1 MKLLKKIN
9 NNFALAEDS
18 KGEQVIVEGRGVGF
32 QKMPCELNDL
42 SSISRTYY
50 GFNSETIRL
59 IQTVNPQILQIADQL
74 YNEAVDQIP
83 AELNPNLPF
92 TLADHLEFCIERLNK
107 NIELKMPLTYE
118 LESSYPLEMK
128 LAENALE
135 RIEEQLGICL
145 PASEKAGIAL
155 NIINS
160 ELTVKAS
167 NTQKEEELIAGC
179 TRIIEAHLHQT
190 IHLNSFNYVRF
201 ATHMRY
207 RLRRINEGVSENCS
221 YSLYQTM
228 QKQYAKIAGIV
239 NGMAVYLE
247 VNGYPVSEEEK
258 FYLILHVQ
266 RLCDRERC
274 LTTQP

>member
-1 MKLLKKIN
+1 
-9 NNFALAEDS
+9 
-18 KGEQVIVEGRGVGF
+18 
-32 QKMPCELNDL
+32 
-42 SSISRTYY
+42 
-50 GFNSETIRL
+50 
-59 IQTVNPQILQIADQL
+59 
-74 YNEAVDQIP
+74 
-83 AELNPNLPF
+83 
-92 TLADHLEFCIERLNK
+92 
-107 NIELKMPLTYE
+107 MPLTYE

-135 RIEEQLGICL
+135 RIEEQLGVCL

-190 IHLNSFNYVRF
+190 IHLNSFNYARF

-207 RLRRINEGVSENCS
+207 LLRRINEGVSENCS

-228 QKQYAKIAGIV
+228 KEQYAKIAGIV

>member
-59 IQTVNPQILQIADQL
+59 IQTVNPQILQIADQI

-118 LESSYPLEMK
+118 LESGYPLEMK
-128 LAENALE
+128 LAENE
-135 RIEEQLGICL
+135 MCIRDRT
-145 PASEKAGIAL
+145 AS
-155 NIINS
+155 
-160 ELTVKAS
+160 KAS
-167 NTQKEEELIAGC
+167 KRC
-179 TRIIEAHLHQT
+179 W
-190 IHLNSFNYVRF
+190 
-201 ATHMRY
+201 
-207 RLRRINEGVSENCS
+207 
-221 YSLYQTM
+221 
-228 QKQYAKIAGIV
+228 KI
-239 NGMAVYLE
+239 
-247 VNGYPVSEEEK
+247 
-258 FYLILHVQ
+258 
-266 RLCDRERC
+266 
-274 LTTQP
+274 

>member
-59 IQTVNPQILQIADQL
+59 IQTVNPQILQIADQI

-118 LESSYPLEMK
+118 LESGYPLEMK

-145 PASEKAGIAL
+145 PVSEKVGIAL

-179 TRIIEAHLHQT
+179 TRIIEASASADPSEFVQLHP
-190 IHLNSFNYVRF
+190 VRD
-201 ATHMRY
+201 AHA
-207 RLRRINEGVSENCS
+207 VSAS
-221 YSLYQTM
+221 
-228 QKQYAKIAGIV
+228 A
-239 NGMAVYLE
+239 
-247 VNGYPVSEEEK
+247 
-258 FYLILHVQ
+258 
-266 RLCDRERC
+266 D
-274 LTTQP
+274 